1 MESPTEQTERAGA
14 KRSRGSTGDA
24 SDRSGAYHTATAHF
38 YRGEMQRL
46 TIWRSRLD
54 NTTHWAI
61 LITIGLT
68 TFALGDAGIPHY
80 IMLLGLA
87 MNSIC
92 MLIEGRRYQHLH
104 HSKWRTHLLE
114 HNYFAAFLCPDAPLV
129 EPTWERQLASDL
141 ARPHFTIGLWQAM
154 RLRLRRNY
162 IMLFCFLT
170 AAWVTKLFIH
180 PSPVR
185 SAAELAERVE
195 VGGFLPAGFVAVT
208 AGLFVSAVVYLVVTT
223 PSEEALEH
231 WTRDLRTRLANPS
244 PGASTD
250 DAPSG
255 EHRCG

>member
-1 MESPTEQTERAGA
+1 MDLQTEGAERAEA
-14 KRSRGSTGDA
+14 ERTRVAMCEAPDRGS
-24 SDRSGAYHTATAHF
+24 AYHTAMAHF

-46 TIWRSRLD
+46 TIWRTRLD

-68 TFALGDAGIPHY
+68 TFALGHAAIPHY

-129 EPTWERQLASDL
+129 EPTWGRQLASDL
-141 ARPHFTIGLWQAM
+141 ARPHFTIGLWRAM

-180 PSPVR
+180 PETVS
-185 SAAELAERVE
+185 SAAELLERMA
-195 VGGFLPAGFVAVT
+195 VGGFLPGALVAVT
-208 AGLFVSAVVYLVVTT
+208 AGVFVLGVFVLVATT
-223 PSEEALEH
+223 PSEEALEQ
-231 WTRDLRTRLANPS
+231 WTAELRTRIANPS
-244 PGASTD
+244 NEKSI
-250 DAPSG
+250 
-255 EHRCG
+255 EERIR